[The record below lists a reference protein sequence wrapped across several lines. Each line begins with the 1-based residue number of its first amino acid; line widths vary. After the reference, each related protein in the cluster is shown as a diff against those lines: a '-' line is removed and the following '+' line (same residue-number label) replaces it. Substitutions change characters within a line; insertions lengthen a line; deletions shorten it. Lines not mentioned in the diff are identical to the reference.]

1 MANIREFSS
10 LGSKEKAGVSA
21 GMKSEATAQQQMQKK
36 GEEDCL
42 LVGVNNYLCAMPQAY
57 LTNQSTLLTIV
68 NVTNF

>member
-21 GMKSEATAQQQMQKK
+21 GMKSEATAQQMQKK

-68 NVTNF
+68 NFTNF